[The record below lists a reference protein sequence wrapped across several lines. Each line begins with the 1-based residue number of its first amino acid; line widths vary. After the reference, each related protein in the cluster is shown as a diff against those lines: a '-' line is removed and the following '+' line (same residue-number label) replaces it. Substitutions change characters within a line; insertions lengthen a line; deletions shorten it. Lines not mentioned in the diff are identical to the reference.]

1 MKKLVFII
9 CFFSQFLTY
18 AQLKSVNEE
27 LVKIEEIKPNVYLH
41 ISYLQ
46 TQTWGKVGCNGMI
59 YVQNNKAIIFDTP
72 TDDASAEV
80 LYESL
85 KKQKIKVVG
94 VVVNHFHNDCLGGL
108 KFFHQKG
115 IKSYSSELTQTFT
128 KKDTLEVPKIGFV
141 KEQKIKLG
149 KKTITNVYLG
159 AAHTRDNIVS
169 YLDDEKVMFGGC
181 MVKEINAGKGFLG
194 DADVTTW
201 SSTIEK
207 VKARFPNVTTIIPGH
222 GAYGGQALFDYTIK
236 MFNADRK

>member
-1 MKKLVFII
+1 MKKLVFLI
-9 CFFSQFLTY
+9 CIFSQFLTY
-18 AQLKSVNEE
+18 AQIKSINED

-59 YVQNNKAIIFDTP
+59 YLQNKKAIIFDTP
-72 TDDASAEV
+72 TDDASSEV

-85 KKQKIKVVG
+85 KKQKIKIVG
-94 VVVNHFHNDCLGGL
+94 VVVNHFHDDCLGGL

-115 IKSYSSELTQTFT
+115 IKSYSSELTRTLA
-128 KKDTLEVPKIGFV
+128 KKDTVEVPKIGFE
-141 KEQKIKLG
+141 KEQKLKLG
-149 KKTITNVYLG
+149 KKTIINVHLG

-181 MVKEINAGKGFLG
+181 MVKELEAGKGFLG
-194 DADVTTW
+194 DADIKTW

-207 VKARFPNVTTIIPGH
+207 VKAKFPDVTTIIPGH
-222 GAYGGQALFDYTIK
+222 GKYGGQALFDYTIQ

>member
-1 MKKLVFII
+1 MKKLVLILCI
-9 CFFSQFLTY
+9 FSQIVAK
-18 AQLKSVNEE
+18 AQINSVNED
-27 LVKIEEIKPNVYLH
+27 LLKIIEIKPNIYQH

-94 VVVNHFHNDCLGGL
+94 VVVNHFHDDCLGGL
-108 KFFHQKG
+108 KFFHKKG
-115 IKSYSSELTQTFT
+115 VKSYSSELTRTLA
-128 KKDTLEVPKIGFV
+128 KKDSAEVPKIGFE

-149 KKTITNVYLG
+149 KKTITNVHLG

-181 MVKEINAGKGFLG
+181 MVKELEAGKGFLG

-201 SSTIEK
+201 SNTIEK
-207 VKARFPNVTTIIPGH
+207 VKAKFPEVSIIIPGH
-222 GAYGGQALFDYTIK
+222 GKYGGQALLDYTIQ